1 MSYHHRY
8 PGSDMRTFYSYGRPG
23 DVTALLREDVEGLGG
38 QLGEVRLRR
47 SWASMPY
54 FGGDDLRDGVLDRLE
69 ALQGRD
75 RTYWVGGLP
84 AFELVECAVAHAQ
97 DLARRHFP
105 PARSTLTRR
114 AGSGHHRGGTADMS
128 EPLRIGVLGAARI
141 SASSLIGPARATG
154 HRVVAVAARDR
165 SRAEAYAAEHGVE
178 RVAGSSPNWSRIP
191 VEVVY
196 NPLANGLHG
205 PWNLAALA
213 AGKHV
218 LSEKPSASNAEE
230 AAEVREAAGKA
241 GTVFME
247 AFHYLFHPVTRRLHE
262 ILASGEIGEL
272 RHVEALVA
280 IPAPPDTDPRWSLPL
295 AGGAVMDLGC
305 YSLHA
310 LRMLA
315 PWAGGTPDWSRRG
328 AGAGGRPRRGR
339 VAGRRP
345 GLPGR
350 RDRFRPLPHGVRPT
364 GDELHI
370 TGSRGEA
377 YAPNSYCRTRTT
389 ASWSAPSGE
398 RTERLGTRSSYT
410 YQLEAFASRVCGG
423 TALPLDA
430 DDAAE
435 TMTLIDSA
443 YRAAGFEPRPRVS

>member
-1 MSYHHRY
+1 
-8 PGSDMRTFYSYGRPG
+8 
-23 DVTALLREDVEGLGG
+23 
-38 QLGEVRLRR
+38 
-47 SWASMPY
+47 
-54 FGGDDLRDGVLDRLE
+54 
-69 ALQGRD
+69 
-75 RTYWVGGLP
+75 
-84 AFELVECAVAHAQ
+84 
-97 DLARRHFP
+97 
-105 PARSTLTRR
+105 
-114 AGSGHHRGGTADMS
+114 MS

-141 SASSLIGPARATG
+141 SGSSLIGPARATG

-178 RVAGSSPNWSRIP
+178 RVAGSYTELIADPE

-196 NPLANGLHG
+196 NPLANALHG

-230 AAEVREAAGKA
+230 AAEVREAAAKA

-262 ILASGEIGEL
+262 VLASGEIGEL
-272 RHVEALVA
+272 RHVEAMVA

-315 PWAGGTPDWSRRG
+315 PWAGGAPRLVSARG
-328 AGAGGRPRRGR
+328 GQRAGAPGVDEWLDADLAFPGGATGSARCHM
-339 VAGRRP
+339 AYD
-345 GLPGR
+345 GLEMSCR
-350 RDRFRPLPHGVRPT
+350 
-364 GDELHI
+364 I
-370 TGSRGEA
+370 IGSRGEVR
-377 YAPNSYCRTRTT
+377 APNFVLPQRDDRVVVRTGD
-389 ASWSAPSGE
+389 GE

-410 YQLEAFASRVCGG
+410 YQLEAFADRVRGG
-423 TALPLDA
+423 APLPLDA
-430 DDAAE
+430 DDAVA
-435 TMTLIDSA
+435 TMTLIDAA
-443 YRAAGFEPRPRVS
+443 YRAAGFEPRPRSS

>member
-1 MSYHHRY
+1 
-8 PGSDMRTFYSYGRPG
+8 
-23 DVTALLREDVEGLGG
+23 
-38 QLGEVRLRR
+38 
-47 SWASMPY
+47 
-54 FGGDDLRDGVLDRLE
+54 
-69 ALQGRD
+69 
-75 RTYWVGGLP
+75 
-84 AFELVECAVAHAQ
+84 
-97 DLARRHFP
+97 
-105 PARSTLTRR
+105 
-114 AGSGHHRGGTADMS
+114 MS

-141 SASSLIGPARATG
+141 SEASLIGPARSAG

-165 SRAEAYAAEHGVE
+165 ARAEAYAAGHGVE
-178 RVAGSSPNWSRIP
+178 RVAGSYAELIADPE

-230 AAEVREAAGKA
+230 AAEVRVTAAKA

-272 RHVEALVA
+272 RHVETMVA
-280 IPAPPDTDPRWSLPL
+280 VQAPPDADPRWSLPL

-310 LRMLA
+310 VRMLA
-315 PWAGGTPDWSRRG
+315 PWAGGAPRLVSARG
-328 AGAGGRPRRGR
+328 GERAGAPGVDEWLDADLAFPGGATASARCHM
-339 VAGRRP
+339 AY
-345 GLPGR
+345 
-350 RDRFRPLPHGVRPT
+350 DRLEMSCR
-364 GDELHI
+364 I
-370 TGSRGEA
+370 TGSRGELL
-377 YAPNSYCRTRTT
+377 APNFVLPQRDDRVVVRTGD
-389 ASWSAPSGE
+389 GE

-410 YQLEAFASRVCGG
+410 YQLEAFADRVRGG
-423 TALPLDA
+423 APLPLDA
-430 DDAAE
+430 DDAVA
-435 TMTLIDSA
+435 TMTLIDAA

>member
-1 MSYHHRY
+1 
-8 PGSDMRTFYSYGRPG
+8 
-23 DVTALLREDVEGLGG
+23 
-38 QLGEVRLRR
+38 
-47 SWASMPY
+47 
-54 FGGDDLRDGVLDRLE
+54 
-69 ALQGRD
+69 
-75 RTYWVGGLP
+75 
-84 AFELVECAVAHAQ
+84 
-97 DLARRHFP
+97 
-105 PARSTLTRR
+105 
-114 AGSGHHRGGTADMS
+114 MS

-165 SRAEAYAAEHGVE
+165 SRAEAHAAEHGVE
-178 RVAGSSPNWSRIP
+178 RVAGSYAELVADPE

-241 GTVFME
+241 GAVFME

-315 PWAGGTPDWSRRG
+315 PWAGGAPRLVSARG
-328 AGAGGRPRRGR
+328 GERAGAPGVDEWLDADLAFPGGATGSARCHM
-339 VAGRRP
+339 AY
-345 GLPGR
+345 
-350 RDRFRPLPHGVRPT
+350 DRLEMSCR
-364 GDELHI
+364 I

-377 YAPNSYCRTRTT
+377 FAPNFVLPHTDDRVVVRT
-389 ASWSAPSGE
+389 PSGE

-410 YQLEAFASRVCGG
+410 YQLEAFASRVRGG

-430 DDAAE
+430 DDAVE
-435 TMTLIDSA
+435 TMTLIDTA

>member
-1 MSYHHRY
+1 
-8 PGSDMRTFYSYGRPG
+8 
-23 DVTALLREDVEGLGG
+23 
-38 QLGEVRLRR
+38 
-47 SWASMPY
+47 
-54 FGGDDLRDGVLDRLE
+54 
-69 ALQGRD
+69 
-75 RTYWVGGLP
+75 
-84 AFELVECAVAHAQ
+84 
-97 DLARRHFP
+97 
-105 PARSTLTRR
+105 
-114 AGSGHHRGGTADMS
+114 MS

-141 SASSLIGPARATG
+141 SGSSLIGPARATG

-165 SRAEAYAAEHGVE
+165 ARAEAYAAEHGVE
-178 RVAGSSPNWSRIP
+178 RVAGSYAELIADPE

-230 AAEVREAAGKA
+230 AAEVREAAAKA

-262 ILASGEIGEL
+262 VLASGEIGEL
-272 RHVEALVA
+272 RHVEAMVA
-280 IPAPPDTDPRWSLPL
+280 IQAPPDTDPRWSLPL

-315 PWAGGTPDWSRRG
+315 PWAGGAPRLVSARG
-328 AGAGGRPRRGR
+328 GQRAGAPGVDEWLDADLAFPGGATGSARCHM
-339 VAGRRP
+339 AYD
-345 GLPGR
+345 GLEMSCR
-350 RDRFRPLPHGVRPT
+350 
-364 GDELHI
+364 I
-370 TGSRGEA
+370 IGSRGEVL
-377 YAPNSYCRTRTT
+377 APNFVLPHRDDRVVVRTGD
-389 ASWSAPSGE
+389 GE

-410 YQLEAFASRVCGG
+410 YQLEAFADRVRGG
-423 TALPLDA
+423 APLPLDA
-430 DDAAE
+430 DDAVT
-435 TMTLIDSA
+435 TMTLIDAA

>member
-1 MSYHHRY
+1 
-8 PGSDMRTFYSYGRPG
+8 
-23 DVTALLREDVEGLGG
+23 
-38 QLGEVRLRR
+38 
-47 SWASMPY
+47 
-54 FGGDDLRDGVLDRLE
+54 
-69 ALQGRD
+69 
-75 RTYWVGGLP
+75 
-84 AFELVECAVAHAQ
+84 
-97 DLARRHFP
+97 
-105 PARSTLTRR
+105 
-114 AGSGHHRGGTADMS
+114 MS

-141 SASSLIGPARATG
+141 SGSSLIGPARATG

-178 RVAGSSPNWSRIP
+178 RVAGSYAELIADPE

-230 AAEVREAAGKA
+230 AAEVREAAAKA

-262 ILASGEIGEL
+262 VLASGEIGEL
-272 RHVEALVA
+272 RHVEAMVA
-280 IPAPPDTDPRWSLPL
+280 IQAPPDTDPRWSLPL

-315 PWAGGTPDWSRRG
+315 PWAGGAPRLVSARG
-328 AGAGGRPRRGR
+328 GQRAGAPGVDEWLDADLAFPGGATGSARCHM
-339 VAGRRP
+339 AYD
-345 GLPGR
+345 GLEMSCR
-350 RDRFRPLPHGVRPT
+350 
-364 GDELHI
+364 I
-370 TGSRGEA
+370 IGSRGEVL
-377 YAPNSYCRTRTT
+377 APNFVLPHRDDRLVVRTGD
-389 ASWSAPSGE
+389 GE

-410 YQLEAFASRVCGG
+410 YQLEAFADRVRGG
-423 TALPLDA
+423 APLPLDA
-430 DDAAE
+430 DDAVT
-435 TMTLIDSA
+435 TMTLIDAA